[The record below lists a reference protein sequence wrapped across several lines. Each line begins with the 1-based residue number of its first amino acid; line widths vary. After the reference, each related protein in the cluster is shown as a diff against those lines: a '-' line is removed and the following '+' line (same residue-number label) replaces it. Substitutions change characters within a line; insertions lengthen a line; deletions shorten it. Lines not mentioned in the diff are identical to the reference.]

1 MSFEATALDANKMS
15 TRAKIQLVLVSFF
28 ARALFGGFLILDHSA
43 FDSDAYN
50 TLKLL
55 FPLTTWGWIFI
66 GVGTVALV
74 AALTESATLARIA
87 LVLSVSLTAAWAS
100 GFISAALVE
109 EDVRNPTVLYL
120 SLCVLLADLVLCS
133 QPLRTPFEA
142 VKQKFIH

>member
-1 MSFEATALDANKMS
+1 MSFESTAPAHDRMS
-15 TRAKIQLVLVSFF
+15 TRAKVQLILVSFF
-28 ARALFGGFLILDHSA
+28 ARALFGLVLIFDHAS
-43 FDSDAYN
+43 FDSDAYS

-55 FPLTTWGWIFI
+55 FPLTTWGIIFI
-66 GVGTVALV
+66 VVGSVALI
-74 AALTESATLARIA
+74 AALTESAALARVA